1 MSKIGVAITRALE
14 RWVRSARAARWPPQS
29 KANRRAKSYHLWAI
43 IALMALVA
51 LAYYVEFTPLV
62 NVPLVER
69 VLAYPGG
76 LLRPMFLRTIFFTLV
91 VYASFVFRVQGSLI
105 ASLAFL
111 CLVLP
116 RAFLPPFTAY
126 SDPVIRP
133 FVFVFIAGYVGLLVA
148 AGLNRIDREHANL
161 EHFLADTM
169 NTQEK
174 EKQHLARELHDGSLQ
189 ALVDISHD
197 IDELSE
203 AEDRANTKSGL
214 KQLRDKVDAVLAGIR
229 QSILGLRPPLLEE
242 IGLESS
248 LKWLAHEIAQ
258 EGGVEVNVEVRGEAR
273 RLTDKV
279 ELSLFRIAQ
288 EALQNAKKHSQATR
302 IRLTLAFVGDKAQLT
317 VQDNGV
323 GFAVPAQEKLATQMK
338 FGLIGMAERARL
350 LGGSLRVQ
358 SLPGNGTV
366 IFAEVPIRRAEPS
379 QQTTR

>member
-1 MSKIGVAITRALE
+1 MRRTLE
-14 RWVRSARAARWPPQS
+14 RWETSVSVNAAKWLPQS
-29 KANRRAKSYHLWAI
+29 KAEQTAQSYHFWLI
-43 IALMALVA
+43 VVLVA
-51 LAYYVEFTPLV
+51 LVTLGYYLEFTPLA
-62 NVPLVER
+62 NVPLVEL

-91 VYASFVFRVQGSLI
+91 VYASFVFRVRGSLI

-116 RAFLPPFTAY
+116 RAFLYPITPQ
-126 SDPVIRP
+126 SDPLVRP
-133 FVFVFIAGYVGLLVA
+133 LVFVLIAGYVGLLVA
-148 AGLNRIDREHANL
+148 AGLNRVDREHANL

-214 KQLRDKVDAVLAGIR
+214 KQLRDKVDAVLAGVR

-242 IGLESS
+242 MGLESS
-248 LKWLAHEIAQ
+248 LKWLAHEITQ
-258 EGGVEVNVEVRGEAR
+258 EGGVEVNVEVRGKAR
-273 RLTDKV
+273 RLTDRV

-302 IRLTLAFVGDKAQLT
+302 IGLRLAFVGDKAQLT
-317 VQDNGV
+317 VQDDGV
-323 GFAVPAQEKLATQMK
+323 GFAVPPQEKLATQMK

-366 IFAEVPIRRAEPS
+366 IFAEVPIRGAESS